1 MNMEFDIPRETDSI
15 IKVIGVGGGGSNA
28 VNHMYNQGIV
38 GVDFIVCNT
47 DRQALDISPVPH
59 KVQLGPALT
68 EGRGAGMLPEVGMQ
82 AAIENIE
89 EIRELLSKNTKM
101 VFVTAG
107 MGGGTGT
114 GAAPVIAQ
122 VAKDLGILTVGIVTV
137 PFNFEGRKR
146 RQQAEEGLDKMRQNV
161 DTLLIINNE
170 RLREFG
176 KNMSLTDAF
185 THADN
190 ILTVAAKGI
199 AEVISVTGI
208 INVDFNDVNTV
219 LRNSGQAIMGSA
231 IAEGDDRALVAV
243 KSALT
248 SPLLNDND
256 INGARYVL
264 LNITY
269 GSKEVMMDEITEI
282 TDYIQDA
289 AGATADVIWG
299 HGFDA
304 SLGEKL
310 SITLIATGFSSTP
323 ITGFEKAPE
332 RKIVSLEEENK
343 KEITTPLV
351 TPFEQAKVVQPT
363 VQEQLTQEPFLKSDD
378 IVENVIPTGTFTPV
392 VEDKKSFDLF
402 ETTNTVSN
410 ETNVELNDGLDVVSN
425 QTISTETIEN
435 TSVNE
440 PISNVSLEENSTET
454 LYEYTEEKESIAD
467 EKPEFTW
474 DVVDTTIENEK
485 VEEVKEEVR
494 PFTLFDSPVNPEPSK
509 VEVVRHMLE
518 DDANDKLN
526 LEQTKKVLS
535 PEEQQRKAQER
546 VSKIQE
552 YTSKLKK
559 AEGITEFENEPA
571 FVRRN
576 INLNQSTPSTEESY
590 SRFGLSSD
598 SEGRTG
604 LRNNNFLHDNVD

>member
-1 MNMEFDIPRETDSI
+1 MEFDIPRETSSI

-146 RQQAEEGLDKMRQNV
+146 RQQAEEGLEKMRQNV

-185 THADN
+185 SHADN

-199 AEVISVTGI
+199 AEVISVTGV

-231 IAEGDDRALVAV
+231 IAEGDDRAIVAV
-243 KSALT
+243 KNALT

-332 RKIVSLEEENK
+332 RKIVSLEEENR
-343 KEITTPLV
+343 KEIIAPLV
-351 TPFEQAKVVQPT
+351 SPFEQAKEVQPT
-363 VQEQLTQEPFLKSDD
+363 VQEQLTQEPFLKTESTT
-378 IVENVIPTGTFTPV
+378 ENVIPTGTFTPV
-392 VEDKKSFDLF
+392 VEEKKSFDLF
-402 ETTNTVSN
+402 ETANEVSN
-410 ETNVELNDGLDVVSN
+410 EPLNESINSFNQISNELQGNFENNESASSSEESFVEPSYDFS
-425 QTISTETIEN
+425 IE
-435 TSVNE
+435 E
-440 PISNVSLEENSTET
+440 PIS
-454 LYEYTEEKESIAD
+454 EEKQ
-467 EKPEFTW
+467 EFTW
-474 DVVDTTIENEK
+474 DVIETTVENEK
-485 VEEVKEEVR
+485 VEERKEEVR
-494 PFTLFDSPVNPEPSK
+494 PFTLFDNPVNPQPEK

-518 DDANDKLN
+518 DDTHEKISLD
-526 LEQTKKVLS
+526 QTKKVLS

-552 YTSKLKK
+552 YTAKLKK
-559 AEGITEFENEPA
+559 AEGIAEFENEPA

-576 INLNQSTPSTEESY
+576 INLNQANPSSEESF

-598 SEGRTG
+598 GEGRTG